1 MRALRIAV
9 FIMMKHNYSLLLLVL
24 FAFAYN
30 VNAQKRTVKDSL
42 KPVQISAVVF
52 ANDTLPQSIPYAN
65 VIVKNRN
72 RGTMSNAQG
81 FFSFATLPGDT
92 LRITCLGFK
101 PETLVIPDTL
111 SQKEYLARVIMFRDT
126 TMLEEVTLYPWPTPD
141 RFKEEFLATRV
152 PTTQNDI
159 AMKNL
164 AIQELKARAAAMGY
178 SAEEMQDFM
187 IQSRQQG
194 IYDFGRYGGFS
205 NGGTAILG
213 SLTNPFAW
221 QEFFKA
227 VKRGDF
233 KSK

>member
-1 MRALRIAV
+1 
-9 FIMMKHNYSLLLLVL
+9 MKYNINILLLVL
-24 FAFAYN
+24 FGFTIS
-30 VNAQKRTVKDSL
+30 VNAQKRAVKDSL

-52 ANDTLPQSIPYAN
+52 ADDSIPQSIPYAN

-92 LRITCLGFK
+92 LRISCLGFK
-101 PETLVIPDTL
+101 TETLVIPDTL
-111 SQKEYLARVIMFRDT
+111 RLKEYLARVVMLRDT
-126 TMLEEVTLYPWPTPD
+126 TMLDEVTLYPWPTPD
-141 RFKEEFLATRV
+141 RFKEEFLSTRV

-159 AMKNL
+159 AMRNL
-164 AIQELKARAAAMGY
+164 AIQELKARAAEMGY
-178 SAEEMQDFM
+178 SASEMQDFV
-187 IQSRQQG
+187 IRSNQRD
-194 IYDFGRYGGFS
+194 IYDFGRYGGFG

-221 QEFFKA
+221 QEFFRA

>member
-1 MRALRIAV
+1 MIK
-9 FIMMKHNYSLLLLVL
+9 KHLFFLLILIGTLG
-24 FAFAYN
+24 AN
-30 VNAQKRTVKDSL
+30 GQPKSKRDSL

-52 ANDTLPQSIPYAN
+52 ANDTIPQSIPYAN

-92 LRITCLGFK
+92 LVISCLGFK
-101 PETLVIPDTL
+101 KETLIIPDTL
-111 SQKEYLARVIMFRDT
+111 KQKEYLARVLMFRDT
-126 TMLEEVTLYPWPTPD
+126 TLLAEVTLYPWPTPE
-141 RFKEEFLATRV
+141 RFRDEFLATRV
-152 PTTQNDI
+152 PTTENDI
-159 AMKNL
+159 AMRNL

-187 IQSRQQG
+187 IQSQQRD
-194 IYDFGRYGGFS
+194 IYNFGRYQGFS

-221 QEFFKA
+221 QEFFRA
-227 VKRGDF
+227 IKRGDF
-233 KSK
+233 KSN

>member
-1 MRALRIAV
+1 MTQKYLAL
-9 FIMMKHNYSLLLLVL
+9 FL
-24 FAFAYN
+24 FTFFGAITLS
-30 VNAQKRTVKDSL
+30 AQTKTSKDSV
-42 KPVQISAVVF
+42 KPVQISAMVY

-65 VIVKNRN
+65 VIVKHRN

-101 PETLVIPDTL
+101 PETLVVPDTL
-111 SQKEYLARVIMFRDT
+111 SQKEYLARVVMFRDT
-126 TMLEEVTLYPWPTPD
+126 TVLEEVTLYPWPTPE

-152 PTTQNDI
+152 PTTQNDV

-187 IQSRQQG
+187 IKSNQRD
-194 IYDFGRYGGFS
+194 IYDYGRYGGYN
-205 NGGTAILG
+205 NGGSAIIG
-213 SLTNPFAW
+213 SLSNPFAW
-221 QEFFKA
+221 QEFFQA